1 MIGAEKAEEHHGA
14 QDDEQR
20 RWLGKIN
27 ARDFFD
33 MVYRPYNNETDL
45 KRLCT
50 QTFSIT
56 SNLTNVIQR
65 LNKYYEGK
73 VPFRS
78 SDGGKGVFTDPYQ
91 DKRYIRDLKDQLL
104 LARNEWMKGLDPIS
118 QMAARDLGLRDLPLP
133 FEDLNPLFFLKPLS
147 GGQLLLVIG
156 EKGTGKT
163 DWALTLAVIAINAG
177 WVVISNI
184 GLRYNV
190 ENYIFCQNFSSMLL
204 AMCRAKLGIGTSD
217 GKPKRVLLV
226 LDEAGIQFASQQVS
240 TGTFKQLD
248 KFAKLFRKFG
258 VDWVY
263 ITQYGTQVPL
273 VFRMNYGAWH
283 EKHKNKKSMTIVL
296 NAGGETTYR
305 SMQISEIPPTTLPF
319 NTEHISHMEVDISI
333 EEILTYLSN
342 APPEM
347 NQFQLMETYLVAFI
361 KRKMDAFVNQQAS
374 IGVKEKPMDKPMVPA
389 SKKKGGGA

>member
-1 MIGAEKAEEHHGA
+1 
-14 QDDEQR
+14 
-20 RWLGKIN
+20 
-27 ARDFFD
+27 
-33 MVYRPYNNETDL
+33 
-45 KRLCT
+45 
-50 QTFSIT
+50 
-56 SNLTNVIQR
+56 
-65 LNKYYEGK
+65 
-73 VPFRS
+73 
-78 SDGGKGVFTDPYQ
+78 
-91 DKRYIRDLKDQLL
+91 
-104 LARNEWMKGLDPIS
+104 MKGLDPIS

-163 DWALTLAVIAINAG
+163 DWALTLAAIAINAG

-263 ITQYGTQVPL
+263 ITQYGKPKAVLARYDEYEALLKL
-273 VFRMNYGAWH
+273 VEDLEDLLAMKDSLSA
-283 EKHKNKKSMTIVL
+283 
-296 NAGGETTYR
+296 
-305 SMQISEIPPTTLPF
+305 P
-319 NTEHISHMEVDISI
+319 
-333 EEILTYLSN
+333 EEE
-342 APPEM
+342 A
-347 NQFQLMETYLVAFI
+347 
-361 KRKMDAFVNQQAS
+361 
-374 IGVKEKPMDKPMVPA
+374 IGLEDYERQRAARVR
-389 SKKKGGGA
+389 G